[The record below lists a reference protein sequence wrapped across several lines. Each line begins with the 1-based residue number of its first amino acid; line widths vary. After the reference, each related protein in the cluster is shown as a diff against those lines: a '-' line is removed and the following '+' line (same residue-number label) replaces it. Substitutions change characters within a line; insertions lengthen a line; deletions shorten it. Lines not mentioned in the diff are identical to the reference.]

1 MSLQT
6 IALESARATLPGEF
20 ARIGGTSASELAAYA
35 GDNDDNDALVETF
48 AAKFLPPLL
57 SPINAQ
63 PKLTAD
69 TPPAEARALADLYWR
84 CAVAMHMM
92 PLPSLSALVMHH
104 ADLRAHLAANEAP
117 EAERR
122 ASLVYAMLPRF
133 AQVCTTAEDRENAA
147 RRKAELEKM
156 KEEAR
161 REAAGEDA
169 PVDSAEPAEDGVVV

>member
-35 GDNDDNDALVETF
+35 GGDGDDALVETF

-63 PKLTAD
+63 PKLTDD

-104 ADLRAHLAANEAP
+104 ADLRAHLARNEAP

-169 PVDSAEPAEDGVVV
+169 PVDSEEPAEDGVVV

>member
-35 GDNDDNDALVETF
+35 GDGDDALVETF
-48 AAKFLPPLL
+48 AAKFLPALL

-63 PKLTAD
+63 PKLTDD

-104 ADLRAHLAANEAP
+104 ADLRAHLAPNEAP

-169 PVDSAEPAEDGVVV
+169 PVDSAEDGVVV